1 VSERVL
7 VTGAA
12 GYIGR
17 HVVDELIQRGYTVIA
32 NDVRLEDVNP
42 RAVQKSENIF
52 SSFDAVWERLGSPDR
67 LIHLAWKDGFVH
79 NSPEHMGNLS
89 NHVKFLR
96 AMIDQGCSH
105 ISVMGTMHEVGYH
118 EGAIDDDTPCNP
130 LSQYGVAKNALRQSL
145 MLLTQMQPFRLYWL
159 RAYYIVGNDVRGNSI
174 FSKIAQA
181 ARDGEKLFPFTTG
194 KNQYDFISVEDLA
207 TQIVAASVQDNITGI
222 INVCSGHPISLAD
235 RVEQF
240 IKDNGYDIELEYGKF
255 PDRAYDSPVIYG
267 DSTKIE
273 TIMARDERF

>member
-1 VSERVL
+1 
-7 VTGAA
+7 
-12 GYIGR
+12 
-17 HVVDELIQRGYTVIA
+17 
-32 NDVRLEDVNP
+32 
-42 RAVQKSENIF
+42 
-52 SSFDAVWERLGSPDR
+52 
-67 LIHLAWKDGFVH
+67 
-79 NSPEHMGNLS
+79 
-89 NHVKFLR
+89 
-96 AMIDQGCSH
+96 
-105 ISVMGTMHEVGYH
+105 MHEVGYH